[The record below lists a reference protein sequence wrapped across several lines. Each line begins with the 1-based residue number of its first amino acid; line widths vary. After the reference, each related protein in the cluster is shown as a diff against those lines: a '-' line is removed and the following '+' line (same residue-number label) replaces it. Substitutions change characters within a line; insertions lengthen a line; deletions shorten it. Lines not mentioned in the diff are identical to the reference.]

1 MLLIYS
7 FQFRSAFIPFMAA
20 RHRHCFR
27 HRHIPELTSSFNSID
42 VRTDGRRLA
51 RDRLLDIRR
60 YGRPLTKEYDTY
72 HDPCWSLLSPLPR
85 AAILTMARI
94 AAAQGGE
101 MTSIHL
107 CHRFRGT
114 TTYTFRTV
122 SGFWHACPQITAGH
136 LALI

>member
-1 MLLIYS
+1 
-7 FQFRSAFIPFMAA
+7 MAA

-85 AAILTMARI
+85 AAILAMATI
-94 AAAQGGE
+94 AHVKMSVRQETVPCSVQYVICLTLVSLSAC
-101 MTSIHL
+101 L
-107 CHRFRGT
+107 RF
-114 TTYTFRTV
+114 FR
-122 SGFWHACPQITAGH
+122 C
-136 LALI
+136 

>member
-1 MLLIYS
+1 LLLIYS

-85 AAILTMARI
+85 AAILAMATI
-94 AAAQGGE
+94 AHVKMSVRQETVPCSVQYVICLTLVSLSAC
-101 MTSIHL
+101 L
-107 CHRFRGT
+107 RF
-114 TTYTFRTV
+114 FR
-122 SGFWHACPQITAGH
+122 C
-136 LALI
+136 